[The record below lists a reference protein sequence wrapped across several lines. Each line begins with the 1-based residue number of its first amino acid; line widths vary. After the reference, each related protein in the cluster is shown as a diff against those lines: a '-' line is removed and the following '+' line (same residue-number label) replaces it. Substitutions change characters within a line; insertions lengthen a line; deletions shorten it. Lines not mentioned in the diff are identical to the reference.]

1 MKKTN
6 RKLTAGIGLALGVTI
21 FAGAAL
27 ANYSTANGYDTF
39 KTAAKGLLKNENY
52 TMNAKLSFNLDGEE
66 MSCAEFT
73 ELYDRDGDVKLN
85 SFEKSTSLTTKSTDS
100 VKRYW
105 QDNSYIYVYE
115 DSKDL
120 NSQTTVYDNADE
132 YMQRGALDSMTE
144 VNEDDKKTAD
154 KIIRFVELAADTFVG
169 DLKNNIV
176 YVSGD
181 ENGAEYEMNLD
192 SVQIPELV
200 NAGLSAMFSAINTS
214 NRGFDEENR
223 DPFLAL
229 GTDPVVKNA
238 SLKFAVDNEGRF
250 THVLAVM
257 SAVGNG
263 HEGAVSVELNLS
275 DYGTTKPERVDVN
288 SLPNVRRYDRTKDA
302 SYESFGSETAAVSEG
317 YHVTE
322 DGDVLDKDNYVV
334 GYIEIDEETGEG
346 SVKFN

>member
-52 TMNAKLSFNLDGEE
+52 TMNAKLSFSLDGEE
-66 MSCAEFT
+66 KAGDEIT
-73 ELYDRDGDVKLN
+73 ELYDRNGDVKLN
-85 SFEKSTSLTTKSTDS
+85 HVEKNNSSTTYKS
-100 VKRYW
+100 YL
-105 QDNSYIYVYE
+105 QDNTYVNIYE
-115 DSKDL
+115 QDGE
-120 NSQTTVYDNADE
+120 QHTTVHDNAAD
-132 YMQRGALDSMTE
+132 YWGRGALDSMTD
-144 VNEDDKKTAD
+144 VNDDDQKTAD
-154 KIIRFVELAADTFVG
+154 KIIRFAELAADTFVG

-181 ENGAEYEMNLD
+181 DNGAEYEMNLD

-214 NRGFDEENR
+214 NRDFDEEDR

-229 GTDPVVKNA
+229 GTDPIVKNA

-250 THVLAVM
+250 THVLAVI

-263 HEGAVSVELNLS
+263 HEGAVSIELNLS
-275 DYGTTKPERVDVN
+275 DYGTTKPERVDIN
-288 SLPNVRRYDRTKDA
+288 SLPNVRRHDYNSNA
-302 SYESFGSETAAVSEG
+302 SYDEFDSEAAATEKG

-322 DGDVLDKDNYVV
+322 DGEVLDENNYVV
-334 GYIEIDEETGEG
+334 GYIEIDTETGEG
-346 SVKFN
+346 TVEFN

>member
-1 MKKTN
+1 MKKT
-6 RKLTAGIGLALGVTI
+6 KLTACIGLALGVTI

-52 TMNAKLSFNLDGEE
+52 TMNAKLSFSLDGEE
-66 MSCAEFT
+66 KTYDEIT
-73 ELYDRDGDVKLN
+73 ELYDRDGDVNLN
-85 SFEKSTSLTTKSTDS
+85 HVEKNSSTTYKS
-100 VKRYW
+100 YL
-105 QDNSYIYVYE
+105 QDNTYVSMYE
-115 DSKDL
+115 QNGK
-120 NSQTTVYDNADE
+120 QHTTVYDNAAE
-132 YMQRGALDSMTE
+132 YLGRGALDSMTD
-144 VNEDDKKTAD
+144 VNDDDKKTAD
-154 KIIRFVELAADTFVG
+154 KIVRFAELAADTFVG

-181 ENGAEYEMNLD
+181 DNGAEYEMNLD

-200 NAGLSAMFSAINTS
+200 NAGLSAMFSAVNSS
-214 NRGFDEENR
+214 NRGFDEEDR

-229 GTDPVVKNA
+229 GTDPIVKNA

-263 HEGAVSVELNLS
+263 HEGAVSMELNLS
-275 DYGTTKPERVDVN
+275 DYGATKPERVDIN
-288 SLPNVRRYDRTKDA
+288 SLPNIRRIDQNNTARYD
-302 SYESFGSETAAVSEG
+302 SFYSEAAATEKG

-322 DGDVLDKDNYVV
+322 DGEVLDENNYVV
-334 GYIEIDEETGEG
+334 GYIEVDTETGEG
-346 SVKFN
+346 SVVIESN

>member
-6 RKLTAGIGLALGVTI
+6 RKLTASIGLALGVTI

-52 TMNAKLSFNLDGEE
+52 TMNAKLSFSLDGEE
-66 MSCAEFT
+66 KAGDEIT
-73 ELYDRDGDVKLN
+73 ELYDRNGDVKLN
-85 SFEKSTSLTTKSTDS
+85 HVEKNSSTTYKT
-100 VKRYW
+100 YF
-105 QDNSYIYVYE
+105 QDNTYVSIYE
-115 DSKDL
+115 QDGE
-120 NSQTTVYDNADE
+120 QHTTVYDNAAE
-132 YMQRGALDSMTE
+132 YMGRGALDSMTD
-144 VNEDDKKTAD
+144 VNDDDQKTAD
-154 KIIRFVELAADTFVG
+154 KIVRFAELAADTFVG

-181 ENGAEYEMNLD
+181 DNGAEYEMNLD

-214 NRGFDEENR
+214 NRDFDEEDR

-229 GTDPVVKNA
+229 GTDPIVKNA

-263 HEGAVSVELNLS
+263 HEGVVSMELNLS
-275 DYGTTKPERVDVN
+275 DYGTTQPERVDIN
-288 SLPNVRRYDRTKDA
+288 SLPNIRRRDYSKDTPYDEFDSVA
-302 SYESFGSETAAVSEG
+302 VAAENG

-322 DGDVLDKDNYVV
+322 DGEVLDENNYVV
-334 GYIEIDEETGEG
+334 GYIEVDTETGEG
-346 SVKFN
+346 TVEFN